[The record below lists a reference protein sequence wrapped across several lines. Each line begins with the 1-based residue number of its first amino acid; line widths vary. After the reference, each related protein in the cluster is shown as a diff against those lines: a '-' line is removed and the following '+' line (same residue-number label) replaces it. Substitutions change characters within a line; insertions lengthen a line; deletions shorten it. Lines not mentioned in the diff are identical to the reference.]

1 MCKYCEKMD
10 MVKAL
15 DFAIRDCELQNKN
28 NGYSSGYLI
37 DGKEYLNYLS
47 ENSWEKFKGEM
58 SDEHIGQYIEGG
70 GNELDK
76 RNSRWGMLPPKM
88 ASFGS
93 SSRMIYN
100 LSKDTPGFVFEK
112 QMPTHVGHDANLD
125 GYLLNDNFAIF
136 VEAKC
141 REIYSSHANLD
152 ISNAYKDVYDYIHDK
167 KKSFRYVSNESKE
180 QDHFKCTFKFGDE
193 IIHHFDVKQLICH
206 FLGITAA
213 LIDNKI
219 ESNSIKFIYL
229 IFNPNYNTDFSNDAI
244 KNYENKLKVQYDE
257 TIIEIEKFGDM
268 KWLFECIMNYQISR
282 LRPSKVCYTFDF
294 KLMDQEEYK
303 NYLSEI
309 SSHTLLQS

>member
-1 MCKYCEKMD
+1 MCT
-10 MVKAL
+10 
-15 DFAIRDCELQNKN
+15 I
-28 NGYSSGYLI
+28 
-37 DGKEYLNYLS
+37 
-47 ENSWEKFKGEM
+47 
-58 SDEHIGQYIEGG
+58 
-70 GNELDK
+70 
-76 RNSRWGMLPPKM
+76 
-88 ASFGS
+88 
-93 SSRMIYN
+93 IYM
-100 LSKDTPGFVFEK
+100 T
-112 QMPTHVGHDANLD
+112 
-125 GYLLNDNFAIF
+125 
-136 VEAKC
+136 
-141 REIYSSHANLD
+141 
-152 ISNAYKDVYDYIHDK
+152 K

-257 TIIEIEKFGDM
+257 TIKEIEKFGDM